1 VDGNSDGISQ
11 ADELKTLAQLNV
23 AAISTGAN
31 STLVQQNGNLVG
43 LTSGYTSTD
52 GTTHETADVW
62 FLAQKQA
69 ATTLPACNS
78 K

>member
-11 ADELKTLAQLNV
+11 ADELKTLAQLGV
-23 AAISTGAN
+23 AAISTGAS

-62 FLAQKQA
+62 FLRKNRRQQA
-69 ATTLPACNS
+69 LPACNS